1 MLNKKFKIST
11 NPIFIGFSAW
21 LFSFFFY
28 SPRFI
33 LFLGLNSGT
42 TRRDNLLLQCLD
54 PFTRNLFGEEKTQLY
69 SRLVQPSIANFLGWC
84 GERRDI
90 LAILGSPGI
99 AYIALILSLSF
110 FYLAISKRF
119 TNGIAL
125 SSTFAISTTMLTQ
138 WTNTHWGHPDSLSFL
153 PISIILCFR
162 KWWIIVPFTIIGCLN
177 DERFILS
184 IPFLLLWWWPANLK
198 SFKDITLKLSKILF
212 YFLIGI
218 IIFILIRFA
227 LTIGLIG
234 PGIEGENST
243 LKYLIFDVGLS
254 TFLNPDRWIGFLFVV
269 FLSYRWLW
277 LLPLISIIIMFRK
290 GISFRFVFFIVS
302 IISTII
308 ASSINADVSRTL
320 AFAFPI
326 IPFSISVIYEN
337 IGWESNRIIKL
348 LNLLTFLNIVT
359 PAAKVYNLP
368 KDWFSRNP
376 LEWSSPALPLPINL
390 WRWFTSPNGL
400 ITW

>member
-1 MLNKKFKIST
+1 MLNNQFRISVKS
-11 NPIFIGFSAW
+11 IFIGFIAW

-54 PFTRNLFGEEKTQLY
+54 PFSRNLFGEEKTQLY
-69 SRLVQPSIANFLGWC
+69 SRIIQPSIANFLGWC
-84 GERRDI
+84 GDRRDI
-90 LAILGSPGI
+90 LSMLGSPGI
-99 AYIALILSLSF
+99 AYIALILTLSF
-110 FYLAISKRF
+110 FYLAISKRL
-119 TNGIAL
+119 TKGIAL
-125 SSTFAISTTMLTQ
+125 SSTFAISTTMVTQ

-162 KWWIIVPFTIIGCLN
+162 KWWIIVPCTFIGCMN

-184 IPFLLLWWWPANLK
+184 IPFLILWWWPANIK
-198 SFKDITLKLSKILF
+198 NIKYIFLKLSKILF
-212 YFLIGI
+212 CFFIGI
-218 IIFILIRFA
+218 LIFILIRLF

-234 PGIEGENST
+234 PGIEGESSN
-243 LKYLIFDVGLS
+243 LRYLIYDVGLN
-254 TFLNPDRWIGFLFVV
+254 TILNPDRWGGFLFIV

-277 LLPLISIIIMFRK
+277 LIPIVTIIIMIRK
-290 GISFRFVFFIVS
+290 ERSLRVIFFIVS

-326 IPFSISVIYEN
+326 IPFSLSVIYEN
-337 IGWESNRIIKL
+337 LGWKCNRIIRL
-348 LNLLTFLNIVT
+348 INVLTFLNILT
-359 PAAKVYNLP
+359 PGAKVYHLP
-368 KDWFSRNP
+368 KDWLSRNP
-376 LEWSSPALPLPINL
+376 LEWASPALPLPINL
-390 WRWFTSPNGL
+390 WRWFTSPNGFS
-400 ITW
+400 TW